1 MSERST
7 QVLIED
13 ISEALGKIFKYSA
26 GMTENAFLENEL
38 VSDAI
43 LRNIEVMGEAATQL
57 PDSFIDEHPEIE
69 WHKIIG
75 MRNRLIHGYFGVSLK
90 IVWQTIQVSLPDLQD
105 KLFSL

>member
-7 QVLIED
+7 QVLLED
-13 ISEALGKIFKYSA
+13 ISEALGKIFKYA
-26 GMTENAFLENEL
+26 EGMTENAFLENEL

-57 PDSFIDEHPEIE
+57 PDSFIAEHPEIE

-90 IVWQTIQVSLPDLQD
+90 IVWQTIQVSLPDLQY
-105 KLFSL
+105 KLLHL